1 VLLGPLPSPHLL
13 FPLFPFPCSSLPA
26 CCVVSRLVAQKLMLR
41 RRVGR
46 GGADDPIVPFDQPEA
61 FVNIIGFGVLL
72 GSLLAGC
79 VTEDWYGILK
89 TESIYSGDCIRSW
102 LKVLRVI
109 LDPPNS
115 SSIFCLW
122 GPCSSCIAVIWWVLH
137 YGSTHFVQNPYN
149 RSYRCYSPCRL
160 LIVPWRWERER
171 SGNLLYVIQMIEL
184 WLPLF
189 VHVYFY
195 TFSFAFWW
203 FELWASRKRIT
214 CPIQGFFFIYRCILV
229 RSLVRQER

>member
-1 VLLGPLPSPHLL
+1 MAPTTHDSSSFNGVPRSCVPGRPARPATPETGSQPDLRKACKPHKLSNQCEGGGWKGANFNAKRNSVWLGVLLGPLPSPHLL

-89 TESIYSGDCIRSW
+89 TE
-102 LKVLRVI
+102 KVFTVVI
-109 LDPPNS
+109 VA
-115 SSIFCLW
+115 
-122 GPCSSCIAVIWWVLH
+122 G
-137 YGSTHFVQNPYN
+137 
-149 RSYRCYSPCRL
+149 
-160 LIVPWRWERER
+160 
-171 SGNLLYVIQMIEL
+171 
-184 WLPLF
+184 
-189 VHVYFY
+189 
-195 TFSFAFWW
+195 
-203 FELWASRKRIT
+203 
-214 CPIQGFFFIYRCILV
+214 
-229 RSLVRQER
+229 